1 MDDCGSSSSFSSSS
15 DSGWSSSSSSN
26 NDSSWSSSSFSSSNN
41 DSSWS
46 SSSFPSSDSSWSSSS
61 NNDSGWSSSHNNDYG
76 CSPNSNNNDS
86 GWSPGWSSNSD
97 SGWAAS
103 SSDSGWGS
111 SSSDNNHHH
120 HHHDDSGSGSG
131 SDSSSGSSY
140 TQSSFDFASFYSP
153 LTSSPFPTTDN
164 NNNNTGSSI
173 FGSSSSFSQDSDT
186 TTTTRDIFERPL
198 PPAGVDLVWLLAKNR
213 QRRIQNP
220 ELANAATSVL
230 KSGWLT
236 RVPQKKTGLMALL
249 PSTPERRWVVLTPTV
264 LTYFTNETMVMPVNH
279 IRLNQC
285 IVGEVPGGGN
295 NNNFRV
301 KVGRHYKD
309 FQAADSAATKSWVTA
324 IRSACVLNRYLSMSA
339 LARQQI
345 DNRLVT
351 FVAGPPS
358 DKLSLPTLPIGGL
371 TAKAACE
378 LFRFSNA
385 TILSLKGALG
395 KDALAT
401 MIAGLI
407 KAHPGVHRINLSDN
421 EITDDGAG
429 KLAAALASNTML
441 VSLDLSK
448 NKLTSVG
455 ADHFI
460 KALQDNKTIQQVIL
474 TGNPLTG
481 NGDASTAVVDA
492 LAAEPRIKFLAAD

>member
-46 SSSFPSSDSSWSSSS
+46 SSSFPSSDSGWSSSS
-61 NNDSGWSSSHNNDYG
+61 FNNDSGWSSSHNNDYG

-111 SSSDNNHHH
+111 SSSDNHHHHH
-120 HHHDDSGSGSG
+120 HHHDSGSG

-153 LTSSPFPTTDN
+153 LTSSPFLTTDN
-164 NNNNTGSSI
+164 NNNNTGSSS
-173 FGSSSSFSQDSDT
+173 FGSSSSSFSQDSDT